1 MIMTNMRVRKAAIA
15 SMLAVLMMSTL
26 PGCGGD
32 NEGKTDAPPFGAPP
46 TGFEGVFA
54 LPYEGEATAEA
65 GLIQPGEVSAYSWD
79 SDVKPNVL
87 LWYDNA
93 DSSTNVCMNTADRQN
108 ESTQQGVNLS
118 VECITEFYSRIKNVS
133 TNYAGMDHFQVYT
146 LSGSHFADLQEAG
159 NNTVSWEQNQSFN
172 PSMPEFYVRSL
183 EMTAENS
190 VNDGGPKYLG
200 DKSYT
205 VLSEGVLRQLYGQ
218 NGKISEDSFKNDVNV
233 VFSDIADVDM
243 TSMDLAEM
251 IAARLKA
258 ARADGNDVSLY
269 CVGVKL
275 PYSGFISV
283 PDQVHS
289 LTGMTIYP
297 QHYSP
302 DVTRAYYFLITGPTA
317 AAELYTR
324 NLINSLGDKIHD
336 NQNNTNGFAPQ
347 SMFLMDPAEEED
359 EGETAETDRMIT
371 IVPAAD
377 TGKSSKNNAKKN
389 KKDSDAEA
397 DTTEA
402 QTDAPAAN
410 PSDYRTFGFVPAEE
424 ADMLAC
430 FRGSDTGDFAKFAEK
445 RGLNWKQYM
454 SCVYLEKEGS
464 VSYPAELLA
473 QLRDT
478 ETKEIMGAKLYQ
490 AALEKTDKQGK
501 EMSCT
506 WLPVSAEDFNA
517 TGNLVSLQNEV
528 YVKFNKL
535 SPSETHAWMLE
546 IDLAD
551 RIGEDPGKLVDPA
564 FKGNGYTSSDIKNS
578 SYFSALSLDTFA
590 ETIIRSRDE
599 RVTEKYYVL
608 MILKHSP
615 TTVKNTPGAKNRKD
629 ASSEE
634 DTPEETAAE

>member
-1 MIMTNMRVRKAAIA
+1 MTNMRVRKTAIA

-26 PGCGGD
+26 PGCQD
-32 NEGKTDAPPFGAPP
+32 EEWYPSKEAPPKGYK
-46 TGFEGVFA
+46 GVFS
-54 LPYEGEATAEA
+54 LPFEGEATAEA

-79 SDVKPNVL
+79 SDVKPNVQI
-87 LWYDNA
+87 WYDNA
-93 DSSTNVCMNTADRQN
+93 DSSTNVCMDTFEREQAD
-108 ESTQQGVNLS
+108 TQQGLNLS
-118 VECITEFYSRIKNVS
+118 MQYISEFYSRIIN
-133 TNYAGMDHFQVYT
+133 TTREYAGSDHLTLYT
-146 LSGSHFADLQEAG
+146 LSGSQYADLQEAG
-159 NNTVSWEQNQSFN
+159 NNTVTWNVNQDFKPLEPAS
-172 PSMPEFYVRSL
+172 YVRGL
-183 EMTAENS
+183 EKAPLVGNGAAS
-190 VNDGGPKYLG
+190 GFGFKDLNGQ
-200 DKSYT
+200 SYT

-218 NGKISEDSFKNDVNV
+218 NGKITEESFKNDVNV
-233 VFSDIADVDM
+233 VFSDIADVDL
-243 TSMDLAEM
+243 TSTELAEM
-251 IAARLKA
+251 IANRLKA
-258 ARADGNDVSLY
+258 ARADGSDVSLY
-269 CVGVKL
+269 CIGVKL
-275 PYSGFISV
+275 PYSGWISV
-283 PDQVHS
+283 PDRVHS
-289 LTGMTIYP
+289 LNSMTIYN
-297 QHYSP
+297 QGYQYGL
-302 DVTRAYYFLITGPTA
+302 TRAYYFLITGPTA

-324 NLINSLGDKIHD
+324 NLINDMGDKIPAD
-336 NQNNTNGFAPQ
+336 SKNENGFAPQ
-347 SMFLMDPAEEED
+347 SLFLMDPAEEAD

-402 QTDAPAAN
+402 QTDAPTAN
-410 PSDYRTFGFVPAEE
+410 PSDYRTFGFVTAEE

-454 SCVYLEKEGS
+454 SCVYLEKEGAAG
-464 VSYPAELLA
+464 YPAELLT
-473 QLRDT
+473 QLKDT

-517 TGNLVSLQNEV
+517 TGNLVSLQNET
-528 YVKFNKL
+528 YIRFERQN
-535 SPSETHAWMLE
+535 PTETYAWMLE

-564 FKGNGYTSSDIKNS
+564 FKENEYTSSDIKNNA
-578 SYFSALSLDTFA
+578 YFSAPNLDTFA

-608 MILKHSP
+608 IILKHTP
-615 TTVKNTPGAKNRKD
+615 TTVKNTPGAKKQKD

-634 DTPEETAAE
+634 ETPEETQAE